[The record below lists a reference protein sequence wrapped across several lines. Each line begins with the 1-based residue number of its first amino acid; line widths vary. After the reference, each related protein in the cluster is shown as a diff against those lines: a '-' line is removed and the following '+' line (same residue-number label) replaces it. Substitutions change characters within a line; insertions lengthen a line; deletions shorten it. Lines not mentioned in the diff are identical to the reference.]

1 MPPMIIKMYVP
12 LLLVQ
17 INLTIFILVFYP
29 VTLCPCF
36 TQILLSG
43 EGPSKSCTED
53 ALYSSSRHLL
63 PVALSSYPS
72 INAIECYVVPNS
84 KRSNVSR

>member
-1 MPPMIIKMYVP
+1 MPPMIIKMHVP

-29 VTLCPCF
+29 FTSYPCF

-43 EGPSKSCTED
+43 EGPSKSCTDD
-53 ALYSSSRHLL
+53 ALY
-63 PVALSSYPS
+63 
-72 INAIECYVVPNS
+72 
-84 KRSNVSR
+84 